1 MDQRV
6 RKLLE
11 DVRQAIGA
19 IEQFTSGKTL
29 AEYKADLLLRSGVER
44 QFLVV
49 GEAVAQLAKLDE
61 TTAARLGDYRR
72 IVDFRN
78 ILIHGYSVLDDRIV
92 WETAQDDL
100 PVLRENLMALLDQ
113 PQPGAGLF
121 LVLRGPGAR
130 EHRVDI
136 DYLIALADEHAVEA
150 IDAHVEVR
158 QDDVELIAE
167 LRFRVSLVPLDAAV
181 LSARALHAQVGTALD
196 HVGRLRH

>member
-11 DVRQAIGA
+11 DIRQAIGA

-29 AEYKADLLLRSGVER
+29 AEYKTDLLLRSGVER
-44 QFLVV
+44 QFLVA

-100 PVLRENLMALLDQ
+100 PVLRENLMALLD
-113 PQPGAGLF
+113 
-121 LVLRGPGAR
+121 
-130 EHRVDI
+130 
-136 DYLIALADEHAVEA
+136 
-150 IDAHVEVR
+150 
-158 QDDVELIAE
+158 
-167 LRFRVSLVPLDAAV
+167 
-181 LSARALHAQVGTALD
+181 
-196 HVGRLRH
+196 